1 MSMDISDF
9 YQTFFDEAD
18 ELLADMEQHLLVL
31 QPEAPDAE
39 QLNAIFRAAH
49 SIKGGAGTFGFSV
62 LQETTHLMENL
73 LDEARRGEMQLNTD
87 IINLFLETKDIMQE
101 QLDAYKQSQE
111 PDAASFDYICQALRQ
126 LALEAKGETPSAVTR
141 LSVVAKSEPQDEQS
155 RNQLPR
161 RIILSRLKAGEVD
174 LLEEELGH
182 LTTLTDVVK
191 GVDSL
196 SAILPGDI
204 AEDDIT
210 AVLCFV
216 IEADQITFETVEVSP
231 KISTPPVLKLAAEQA
246 PTGRVEREKTTR
258 SSESTSIRVAVEKVD
273 QLINL
278 VGELVITQSMLAQ
291 RSSELDPVNHGDLI
305 TSMGQLQR
313 NARDLQESVMSIRMM
328 PMEYVFSRYPRL
340 VRDLAGKLGK
350 QVELTLVGSST
361 ELDKSLI
368 ERIIDPLTHLVRNSL
383 DHGIELPEKRLAA
396 GKNSVGNLILSA
408 EHQGGNICIEVTDD
422 GAGLNRER
430 ILAKAASQGLT
441 VSENMSDDEVAMLI
455 FAPGFS
461 TAEQVTDVSGR
472 GVGMDVVKRN
482 IQEMGGHVEIQ
493 SKQGT
498 GTTIRILL
506 PLTLAILDGMS
517 VRVAD
522 EVFILPLNAVMESLQ
537 PREAINFMVITKGAG
552 RIAEV
557 GARFVLDGMPGKQM
571 AIDADLNAGLIGED
585 EAKKRRSEVTQEADF
600 YGSMD
605 GASKFV
611 RGDAIAGILIM
622 VINVVGG
629 LLVGVLQHG
638 MSMGHAAES
647 YTLLTIGDGLVA
659 QIPALVISTAAGVIV
674 TRVSTDQDVGEQ
686 MVNQLFSNPSVML
699 LSAAVLGLLGLV
711 PGMPNLVFLLFTA
724 GLLGLAWWIRGR
736 EQKAPAEPKPVKMAE
751 NNAVVEATWND
762 VQLEDSLGMEV
773 GYRLSPMVDFQQD
786 GELLGR
792 IRSIRKKFAQE
803 MGFLPPVVHIR
814 DNMDLQPARYRI
826 LMKGVEIG
834 SGDAYPGRW
843 LAINPGTA
851 AGTLPGEATV
861 DPAFGLNAIW
871 IESALKEQAQIQG
884 YTVVEA
890 STVVA
895 THLNH
900 LISQHAA
907 ELFGRQEAQQLL
919 DRVAQEMPKLTEDL
933 VPGVVT
939 LTTLHKVLQNL
950 LDEKVPIRDM
960 RTILETL
967 AEHAPIQSDPHE
979 LTAVVRVALGRA
991 ITQQWFPGKDEVH
1004 VIGLDTPLERLLL
1017 QALQGGGG
1025 LEPGLADRLLA
1036 QTQEALSR
1044 QEMVGAPPVL
1054 LVNHALRPLLSRFL
1068 RRSLPQLVVLSNL
1081 ELSDNRHIRMTAT
1094 IGGK

>member
-126 LALEAKGETPSAVTR
+126 LALEAKDETPSAVTR

-155 RNQLPR
+155 RSQSPR

-191 GVDSL
+191 GTDSL

-231 KISTPPVLKLAAEQA
+231 KISTSPVLKLAAEQA

-291 RSSELDPVNHGDLI
+291 RSNELDPVNHGDLI

-537 PREAINFMVITKGAG
+537 PREADLHPLAGGERVLEVRGEYLPIVELWKVFNVAGAKTEATQGIVVILQSGG
-552 RIAEV
+552 RRYALLV
-557 GARFVLDGMPGKQM
+557 DQ
-571 AIDADLNAGLIGED
+571 LIGQHQVVVKNLESNYR
-585 EAKKRRSEVTQEADF
+585 KVP
-600 YGSMD
+600 
-605 GASKFV
+605 
-611 RGDAIAGILIM
+611 GI
-622 VINVVGG
+622 
-629 LLVGVLQHG
+629 
-638 MSMGHAAES
+638 SAA
-647 YTLLTIGDGLVA
+647 TILGDGSVA
-659 QIPALVISTAAGVIV
+659 LIVDVSALQAINREQRMANTAA
-674 TRVSTDQDVGEQ
+674 
-686 MVNQLFSNPSVML
+686 
-699 LSAAVLGLLGLV
+699 
-711 PGMPNLVFLLFTA
+711 
-724 GLLGLAWWIRGR
+724 
-736 EQKAPAEPKPVKMAE
+736 
-751 NNAVVEATWND
+751 
-762 VQLEDSLGMEV
+762 
-773 GYRLSPMVDFQQD
+773 
-786 GELLGR
+786 
-792 IRSIRKKFAQE
+792 
-803 MGFLPPVVHIR
+803 
-814 DNMDLQPARYRI
+814 
-826 LMKGVEIG
+826 
-834 SGDAYPGRW
+834 
-843 LAINPGTA
+843 
-851 AGTLPGEATV
+851 
-861 DPAFGLNAIW
+861 
-871 IESALKEQAQIQG
+871 
-884 YTVVEA
+884 
-890 STVVA
+890 
-895 THLNH
+895 
-900 LISQHAA
+900 
-907 ELFGRQEAQQLL
+907 
-919 DRVAQEMPKLTEDL
+919 
-933 VPGVVT
+933 
-939 LTTLHKVLQNL
+939 
-950 LDEKVPIRDM
+950 
-960 RTILETL
+960 
-967 AEHAPIQSDPHE
+967 
-979 LTAVVRVALGRA
+979 
-991 ITQQWFPGKDEVH
+991 
-1004 VIGLDTPLERLLL
+1004 
-1017 QALQGGGG
+1017 
-1025 LEPGLADRLLA
+1025 
-1036 QTQEALSR
+1036 
-1044 QEMVGAPPVL
+1044 
-1054 LVNHALRPLLSRFL
+1054 
-1068 RRSLPQLVVLSNL
+1068 
-1081 ELSDNRHIRMTAT
+1081 
-1094 IGGK
+1094 

>member
-62 LQETTHLMENL
+62 LQETTHLMESL

-126 LALEAKGETPSAVTR
+126 LALEAKDETPSAVTR

-155 RNQLPR
+155 RSQSPR

-191 GVDSL
+191 GADSL

-246 PTGRVEREKTTR
+246 LTGRVEREKTTR
-258 SSESTSIRVAVEKVD
+258 SNESTSIRVAVEKVD

-537 PREAINFMVITKGAG
+537 PREADLHPLAGGERVLEVRGEYLPIVELWKVFNVAGAKTEATQGIVVILQSGG
-552 RIAEV
+552 RRYALLV
-557 GARFVLDGMPGKQM
+557 DQ
-571 AIDADLNAGLIGED
+571 LIGQHQVVVKNLESNYR
-585 EAKKRRSEVTQEADF
+585 KVP
-600 YGSMD
+600 
-605 GASKFV
+605 
-611 RGDAIAGILIM
+611 GI
-622 VINVVGG
+622 
-629 LLVGVLQHG
+629 
-638 MSMGHAAES
+638 SAA
-647 YTLLTIGDGLVA
+647 TILGDGSVA
-659 QIPALVISTAAGVIV
+659 LIVDVSALQAINREQRMANTAA
-674 TRVSTDQDVGEQ
+674 
-686 MVNQLFSNPSVML
+686 
-699 LSAAVLGLLGLV
+699 
-711 PGMPNLVFLLFTA
+711 
-724 GLLGLAWWIRGR
+724 
-736 EQKAPAEPKPVKMAE
+736 
-751 NNAVVEATWND
+751 
-762 VQLEDSLGMEV
+762 
-773 GYRLSPMVDFQQD
+773 
-786 GELLGR
+786 
-792 IRSIRKKFAQE
+792 
-803 MGFLPPVVHIR
+803 
-814 DNMDLQPARYRI
+814 
-826 LMKGVEIG
+826 
-834 SGDAYPGRW
+834 
-843 LAINPGTA
+843 
-851 AGTLPGEATV
+851 
-861 DPAFGLNAIW
+861 
-871 IESALKEQAQIQG
+871 
-884 YTVVEA
+884 
-890 STVVA
+890 
-895 THLNH
+895 
-900 LISQHAA
+900 
-907 ELFGRQEAQQLL
+907 
-919 DRVAQEMPKLTEDL
+919 
-933 VPGVVT
+933 
-939 LTTLHKVLQNL
+939 
-950 LDEKVPIRDM
+950 
-960 RTILETL
+960 
-967 AEHAPIQSDPHE
+967 
-979 LTAVVRVALGRA
+979 
-991 ITQQWFPGKDEVH
+991 
-1004 VIGLDTPLERLLL
+1004 
-1017 QALQGGGG
+1017 
-1025 LEPGLADRLLA
+1025 
-1036 QTQEALSR
+1036 
-1044 QEMVGAPPVL
+1044 
-1054 LVNHALRPLLSRFL
+1054 
-1068 RRSLPQLVVLSNL
+1068 
-1081 ELSDNRHIRMTAT
+1081 
-1094 IGGK
+1094 